1 MELDKSLK
9 FKLHDMVCNFR
20 MINETDVNQDYV
32 DGLQEQNKYIE
43 NIPANVSISNQKYYI
58 KNTIKS
64 KNSTICG
71 LLINDTLVG
80 TAGIQLFFSE
90 SFLKNISNDIDE
102 LATVGI
108 FIFNNRYRRIGL
120 GKVLVWSATYLFHY
134 CIKTEW
140 FGAGMEKENISSYKS
155 FLSCGYQEVLNED
168 KYYKVMINISDLKKP
183 ELVKEEMVIKY
194 VNQK

>member
-43 NIPANVSISNQKYYI
+43 NIPANVSISNQKNYI
-58 KNTIKS
+58 KKTIKS
-64 KNSTICG
+64 KNGTICG
-71 LLINDTLVG
+71 LLLNDTLVG
-80 TAGIQLFFSE
+80 TAGIQLSFSE
-90 SFLKNISNDIDE
+90 SFLKNIANDVDE

-108 FIFNNRYRRIGL
+108 FVFNNRYRGIGL
-120 GKVLVWSATYLFHY
+120 GKVLVWSATYLFNY

-140 FGAGMEKENISSYKS
+140 FGAGMEKENIPSYKS
-155 FLSCGYQEVLNED
+155 FLSCGYQEAFSKD

-183 ELVKEEMVIKY
+183 ESVKQEMVK
-194 VNQK
+194 